1 MSPVA
6 EGGFPD
12 SGLSAGFPSRA
23 RALSVLGSA
32 SNETNVELVQEWR
45 RRGVDAALLS
55 PLAAQDELGRGD
67 LALARL
73 DVLPTL
79 DGIEAGLLALLWL
92 ERRGTCVLNRASTLL
107 AVHDKLRTAA
117 LLGRAGLPHPRVA
130 WWRGRGGLPLE
141 PPLVVKP
148 RFGSWG
154 ADVMRCRD
162 RRELERAIAEIRDRT
177 WFRRHGALLQELL
190 PPAGEDLRLIVAGGT
205 LVGASR
211 RVARLGEW
219 RTNVSLG
226 GTLEALEPP
235 PQARSLAIAAASA
248 VAGDLIG
255 VDLFPLDSGRYAVLE
270 LNGAVEFDER
280 YSLPGGDVYIGRAQ
294 ALGLAARRLEAVG
307 TAEERTLV
315 E

>member
-1 MSPVA
+1 MQPLVESGSA
-6 EGGFPD
+6 E
-12 SGLSAGFPSRA
+12 SELAGRFRSHA
-23 RALSVLGSA
+23 DAVCVLGSA
-32 SNETNVELVQEWR
+32 SNETNVELVQQWR

-55 PLAAQDELGRGD
+55 PLVAREELGRGD
-67 LALARL
+67 LALGRL

-79 DGIEAGLLALLWL
+79 DGIEAGLLSLLWL
-92 ERRGTCVLNRASTLL
+92 ERRGTRVLNQAATLL

-117 LLGRAGLPHPRVA
+117 LLGRAGLSHPRAA
-130 WWRGRGGLPLE
+130 WWRGHGGLPLE

-154 ADVMRCRD
+154 SDVLRCRD
-162 RRELERAIAEIRDRT
+162 RRELERAVAAVRDRP

-190 PPAGEDLRLIVAGGT
+190 PSAGEDLRLIVAGGT

-211 RVARLGEW
+211 RVARPGEW

-226 GTLEALEPP
+226 GTLEPLEPP
-235 PQARSLAIAAASA
+235 AEARSLALAAASA

-255 VDLFPLDSGRYAVLE
+255 VDLLPLDTGRFVVLE
-270 LNGAVEFDER
+270 LNGAVEFDQR
-280 YSLPGGDVYIGRAQ
+280 YSLSGRDVYIDAAR
-294 ALGLAARRLEAVG
+294 ALGFAARRLETVG
-307 TAEERTLV
+307 TAEERAPV